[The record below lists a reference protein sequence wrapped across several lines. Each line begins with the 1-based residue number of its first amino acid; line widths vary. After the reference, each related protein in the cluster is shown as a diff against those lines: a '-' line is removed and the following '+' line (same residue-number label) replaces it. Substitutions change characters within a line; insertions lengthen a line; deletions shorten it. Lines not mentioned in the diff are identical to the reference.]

1 MRGRYSRCNIGCKS
15 NHCLLRILHMSS
27 RSYIF
32 FAFLQTDP
40 EANLKQFFQTL
51 VNFASEK
58 IDEIFNGGLGSSLLT
73 AGTAENVWI
82 CPAYP
87 RPALPSTGACR
98 TTSTGKQSLWV
109 IGKKRHGYEH
119 WQENKTQFIHDV
131 CWIVLSQLVCRS
143 EISLPLYTFY
153 LRKFYPVCS
162 MGFPDC
168 LLNYFLLVYMFV

>member
-1 MRGRYSRCNIGCKS
+1 MSTCSLNDPIVGILFEDRCS
-15 NHCLLRILHMSS
+15 LAS
-27 RSYIF
+27 
-32 FAFLQTDP
+32 
-40 EANLKQFFQTL
+40 FQPL
-51 VNFASEK
+51 VNFASK
-58 IDEIFNGGLGSSLLT
+58 RIDEIFNGCLGSSLLT

-98 TTSTGKQSLWV
+98 ATSTSKQSLWV

-153 LRKFYPVCS
+153 ANFIRFAQWVSPTA
-162 MGFPDC
+162 F
-168 LLNYFLLVYMFV
+168 